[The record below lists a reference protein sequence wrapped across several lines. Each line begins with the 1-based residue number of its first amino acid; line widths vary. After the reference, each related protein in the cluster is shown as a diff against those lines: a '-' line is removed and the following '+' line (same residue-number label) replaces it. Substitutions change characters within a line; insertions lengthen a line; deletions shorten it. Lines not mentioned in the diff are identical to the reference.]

1 MKFTD
6 EMGEIGE
13 SSRQLTDLGMIDRS
27 GQQAKH
33 RHTGDLFNY
42 FFFSFAEIQSV
53 CHSGRTADGQ
63 MRENLKIPSC
73 RLIYRVQPIQN
84 SSIWRPD

>member
-13 SSRQLTDLGMIDRS
+13 SCRQLTDLGMIDRS

-42 FFFSFAEIQSV
+42 FFFSFAEI
-53 CHSGRTADGQ
+53 
-63 MRENLKIPSC
+63 
-73 RLIYRVQPIQN
+73 
-84 SSIWRPD
+84 